1 MEAVNVIIKYEP
13 AATTRAFGHYVLS
26 FTGKDGTQYSVKL
39 KFGFD
44 ELRSMAQDT
53 SSVAFDFLI
62 FSLSVYNADRA
73 ISRAIYSEEGWSRRI
88 NLTVPVLHVNEL
100 NQSKDALTSALNFL
114 TGDDWKLSFE
124 QAPTYQMDQE
134 LPLVDRSV
142 YGRVS
147 LFSGGLDSL
156 IGFVDGCATLPPDKK
171 ILLVSHKELGKE
183 WSDQVR
189 ILDECKSHQIFTGK
203 YEQLL
208 VNAGINNQGWISQ
221 RASSEGT
228 FRARSILFIG
238 AGIYCAHAISPQ
250 VPLIIPE
257 NGTISLN
264 MPLDRGRRSACST
277 RTTHPVFLKRLQ
289 EALALMGI
297 NNKLENPYQLKSKAD
312 MMEECCK
319 DPKKK
324 AALKVLYKDSCSCA
338 KRSHKKSWKRR
349 RDRNG
354 NSILHCG
361 FCLPCIYRRVALDAV
376 GWGKREPVGVNVF
389 NVNEIGLL
397 NPDVRKGR
405 DFKAFLYFLKY
416 RCNRDTIEGELIAN
430 GVYEKQE
437 LESYTAF
444 LLHSYDQVR
453 EWIRRYGSTEIK
465 RLAGI
470 C

>member
-26 FTGKDGTQYSVKL
+26 FTGKYGTQYSVKL

-250 VPLIIPE
+250 MPLIIPE

-289 EALALMGI
+289 EALALGEP
-297 NNKLENPYQLKSKAD
+297 LSVEVKS
-312 MMEECCK
+312 
-319 DPKKK
+319 
-324 AALKVLYKDSCSCA
+324 
-338 KRSHKKSWKRR
+338 R
-349 RDRNG
+349 
-354 NSILHCG
+354 
-361 FCLPCIYRRVALDAV
+361 
-376 GWGKREPVGVNVF
+376 
-389 NVNEIGLL
+389 
-397 NPDVRKGR
+397 
-405 DFKAFLYFLKY
+405 
-416 RCNRDTIEGELIAN
+416 
-430 GVYEKQE
+430 
-437 LESYTAF
+437 
-444 LLHSYDQVR
+444 YD
-453 EWIRRYGSTEIK
+453 GGM
-465 RLAGI
+465 L
-470 C
+470 

>member
-1 MEAVNVIIKYEP
+1 MEAVKVRINYEP
-13 AATTRAFGHYVLS
+13 GATTREFGHYILS
-26 FTGKDGTQYSVKL
+26 FKGLEGTQYSVRL

-53 SSVAFDFLI
+53 SSVAFDFLV
-62 FSLSVYNADRA
+62 FSMSVYNADRT
-73 ISRAIYSEEGWSRRI
+73 ISRTLYSEEGWCRRI
-88 NLTVPVLHVNEL
+88 HLTVPVLHVSEMN
-100 NQSKDALTSALNFL
+100 NSKDALTSALNFL
-114 TGDDWKLSFE
+114 TGDDWTLNFE
-124 QAPTYQMDQE
+124 QAASYQLDLE
-134 LPLVDRSV
+134 LPIVDRSI

-156 IGFVDGCATLPPDKK
+156 IGFVDGCSALPPDKK
-171 ILLVSHKELGKE
+171 VLLVSHKELGKE

-189 ILDECKSHQIFTGK
+189 ILDDCKTNQLFTGK

-221 RASSEGT
+221 RAVCEGT

-238 AGIYCAHAISPQ
+238 AGVYCAHAINPQ
-250 VPLIIPE
+250 MPLIIPE

-264 MPLDRGRRSACST
+264 IPLDKGRRSACST

-289 EALALMGI
+289 EALTLMGI

-312 MMEECCK
+312 MMTDCCS
-319 DPKKK
+319 DRSKK
-324 AALKVLYKDSCSCA
+324 AALRVLYKDSCSCA
-338 KRSHKKSWKRR
+338 KRSHKRSWKRR
-349 RDRNG
+349 KDQEG
-354 NSILHCG
+354 NPILHCG
-361 FCLPCIYRRVALDAV
+361 FCLPCIYRRVALEAV
-376 GWGKREPVGVNVF
+376 HWGKREPVGVNVF

-397 NPDVRKGR
+397 NPDVRKSR
-405 DFKAFLYFLKY
+405 DFKALLYFLRK

-430 GVYEKQE
+430 GVCDKQE
-437 LESYTAF
+437 LEAYTTF

-453 EWIRRYGSTEIK
+453 DWVRKYGNDQIK

-470 C
+470 

>member
-1 MEAVNVIIKYEP
+1 MEVVNAIIKYEP
-13 AATTRAFGHYVLS
+13 ASSTREFGHYVLS
-26 FTGKDGTQYSVKL
+26 FTGLDGTSYSVKL
-39 KFGFD
+39 KFGFE
-44 ELRSMAQDT
+44 ELRSVAQDT
-53 SSVAFDFLI
+53 SSVAFDFLV

-73 ISRAIYSEEGWSRRI
+73 ISRALYSEEGWCRRI
-88 NLTVPVLHVNEL
+88 HLTVPVLHVSEMN
-100 NQSKDALTSALNFL
+100 NSKEALISALNFL
-114 TGDDWKLSFE
+114 TGDDWELKFE
-124 QAPTYQMDQE
+124 QAEPYQLDQE
-134 LPLVDRSV
+134 LPIVDRSV

-156 IGFVDGCATLPPDKK
+156 IGFVDGCATLHKDKK

-189 ILDECKSHQIFTGK
+189 ILDECKTNQLFVGK

-221 RASSEGT
+221 RTVCEGT

-250 VPLIIPE
+250 MPLIIPE

-264 MPLDRGRRSACST
+264 IPLDQGRRSACST

-289 EALALMGI
+289 KALILMGI
-297 NNKLENPYQLKSKAD
+297 DNQLENPYQTKSKAD
-312 MMEECCK
+312 MMKDCC
-319 DPKKK
+319 DAPENK
-324 AALKVLYKDSCSCA
+324 AALKILYKDSCSCA

-349 RDRNG
+349 CDKNG
-354 NSILHCG
+354 KPILHCG

-376 GWGKREPVGVNVF
+376 GWGKKEPVGVNVF
-389 NVNEIGLL
+389 NVNEIGLS
-397 NPDVRKGR
+397 NPDIRKSR
-405 DFKAFLYFLKY
+405 DFKALLYFLKN

-430 GVYEKQE
+430 GVYDKQE
-437 LESYTAF
+437 LEEYTSF

-453 EWIRRYGSTEIK
+453 EWVKKYGNGQITQ
-465 RLAGI
+465 LAGI
-470 C
+470 